1 MFDLSILTAE
11 ARDLLST
18 LISTPRISR
27 QESAAADIVE
37 QFLDSRGLNPRREAN
52 NVWAVAPGYDASRP
66 TLLLCAHIDTVK
78 PVPAWTRQPFE
89 PTLEGDCLYGLGS
102 NDDGASLVSLIQ
114 TFRVLSAKPQTY
126 NLILVCSAEEEVSG
140 SEGFTRVKPL
150 LPHIDVA
157 LVGEP
162 TAMQPAVAERGLMV
176 LDCTAHGRAGHAAR
190 NEGINAIYIAMKDIE
205 WINTYQFQKVSD
217 KLGPV
222 KMTTTIINA
231 GTQHNVVPDTCTFTV
246 DVRSNELYT
255 NEEIYNKVSECL
267 KSDVVARSFRLC
279 SSGIDIN
286 HPLVKSAVALGP
298 LPDGSP
304 RVPFGSPTLSDQ
316 CLMPW
321 PSLKMG
327 PGNSAR
333 SHTADEYILISEL
346 RQAIKEYTT
355 MLDGLSLHSTS
366 EK

>member
-1 MFDLSILTAE
+1 
-11 ARDLLST
+11 
-18 LISTPRISR
+18 
-27 QESAAADIVE
+27 
-37 QFLDSRGLNPRREAN
+37 
-52 NVWAVAPGYDASRP
+52 
-66 TLLLCAHIDTVK
+66 
-78 PVPAWTRQPFE
+78 
-89 PTLEGDCLYGLGS
+89 
-102 NDDGASLVSLIQ
+102 
-114 TFRVLSAKPQTY
+114 
-126 NLILVCSAEEEVSG
+126 
-140 SEGFTRVKPL
+140 
-150 LPHIDVA
+150 
-157 LVGEP
+157 
-162 TAMQPAVAERGLMV
+162 
-176 LDCTAHGRAGHAAR
+176 
-190 NEGINAIYIAMKDIE
+190 MKDIE

-255 NEEIYNKVSECL
+255 NEEIYNKVNECL

>member
-1 MFDLSILTAE
+1 MHDLSLLTTE
-11 ARDLLST
+11 AVDLLTS
-18 LISTPRISR
+18 LIATPSISR

-37 QFLDSRGLNPRREAN
+37 HFLASRGLSPRREAN
-52 NVWAVAPGYDASRP
+52 NVWVMAPAYDATRP

-78 PVPAWTRQPFE
+78 PVAAWTRNPFE
-89 PTLEGDCLYGLGS
+89 PTIEGDCLYGLGA
-102 NDDGASLVSLIQ
+102 NDDGASLVTLIQ
-114 TFRVLSAKPQTY
+114 TFRVLSAKPQAY
-126 NLILVCSAEEEVSG
+126 NLILVCSAEEEISG
-140 SEGFTRVKPL
+140 SEGFARVKPL

-162 TAMQPAVAERGLMV
+162 TAMQPAIAERGLMV

-190 NEGINAIYIAMKDIE
+190 DEGVNAIYVAMKDIE
-205 WINTYQFQKVSD
+205 WARTYQFDRVSD
-217 KLGPV
+217 LLGPV

-255 NEEIYNKVSECL
+255 NEEIFNKVCASI
-267 KSDVVARSFRLC
+267 KSDVVARSFRLG
-279 SSGIDIN
+279 SSGIGNN
-286 HPLVKSAVALGP
+286 HPLVKSALSLGP
-298 LPDGSP
+298 LPDGRP
-304 RVPFGSPTLSDQ
+304 RTPFGSPTLSDQ

-333 SHTADEYILISEL
+333 SHTADEFILISEL
-346 RQAIKEYTT
+346 RQAIQEYTT
-355 MLDGLSLHSTS
+355 MLDGLRLA
-366 EK
+366 